1 MRLKMREL
9 TRTAVRH
16 RERLLIVCSVVAVVL
31 LVSGI
36 SAAVAMTMSMPDGPS
51 DHYGTADGSPPVTR
65 GGAPSSHR
73 PSQVLQRQSTP
84 TAAQVAGGD
93 DSTPSAV
100 TGAEE
105 AVDGPANDGVNGL
118 GETSLQGL
126 HPGAETD
133 SALSAVG
140 VEAASRNDTP
150 VATTPPVRSMSSSTT
165 STTLSWMHL
174 RGTTTT
180 TTVVEIVSGYEVV
193 YRQSESSPVRVSGN
207 PAADDFVASGG
218 IDLFVPDDTGKT
230 LMWLVRYQGDWP
242 LEDIQPGPS
251 PGDGSWE
258 EKEDGLPVAL
268 APNSGAAA
276 VAWESGFTDV
286 FVRGAD
292 NSLYHRRGT
301 NTWSKWENLGGL
313 LSSDPAVASSAPG
326 SLDVFVRGP
335 FAHLWHRSFDGYT
348 WSDWEDLG
356 GNLKSEPAAVSRKP
370 GQLDVFARGTDDA
383 LWHLSCDGM
392 GWSSW
397 RSLGGVLTSGPGVA
411 CSPDRGRLD
420 VFVRGVG
427 NTLWHMMGTPK
438 HGSFQWTPWEN
449 LGGSPFASSPAAVS
463 WAHDRIGVFVRGTD
477 FETGK
482 DDLLWAKWF
491 DGATW
496 LP

>member
-133 SALSAVG
+133 SGILIANAG
-140 VEAASRNDTP
+140 EASWTDAS
-150 VATTPPVRSMSSSTT
+150 TTTTSPSHPTTSSTT
-165 STTLSWMHL
+165 DTTLSWMHL

-180 TTVVEIVSGYEVV
+180 TTVVEVVSGYEIV
-193 YRQSESSPVRVSGN
+193 YPRNSSTPLKISGN
-207 PAADDFVASGG
+207 PAADNFVAGG
-218 IDLFVPDDTGKT
+218 IDVFVPNNSGKQ
-230 LMWLVRYQGDWP
+230 LMWLVLHEGAWP
-242 LEDIQPGPS
+242 SEGIQPGSAP
-251 PGDGSWE
+251 DEGSWE
-258 EKEDGLPVAL
+258 EKEDGLTVDL

-276 VAWESGFTDV
+276 VAWENGFTDV
-286 FVRGAD
+286 FVRGSD
-292 NSLYHRRGT
+292 NALYHRRGT
-301 NTWSKWENLGGL
+301 NTWLKWENLGGL
-313 LSSDPAVASSAPG
+313 LSSDPAVASPAPG
-326 SLDVFVRGP
+326 RLDVFARGP
-335 FAHLWHRSFDGYT
+335 FAHLWHRSFDGYA
-348 WSDWEDLG
+348 WSEWENLG
-356 GNLKSEPAAVSRKP
+356 GNLKSEPAAVSRIL
-370 GQLDVFARGTDDA
+370 GQLYVFARGTDDA
-383 LWHLSCDGM
+383 LWYLSNDGA
-392 GWSSW
+392 GWSPW
-397 RSLGGVLTSGPGVA
+397 RSLGGTLTSGPTVA
-411 CSPDRGRLD
+411 RAPLGDRLD
-420 VFVRGVG
+420 IFVRGAG
-427 NTLWHMMGTPK
+427 NTLWHMVGTPR
-438 HGSFQWTPWEN
+438 GESFQWTTWED
-449 LGGSPFASSPAAVS
+449 LGGSPFASSPAATS
-463 WAHDRIGVFVRGTD
+463 WACGRIDVFVRGTD
-477 FETGK
+477 FETGE
-482 DDLLWAKWF
+482 DNLLWHKWF
-491 DGATW
+491 DSATW